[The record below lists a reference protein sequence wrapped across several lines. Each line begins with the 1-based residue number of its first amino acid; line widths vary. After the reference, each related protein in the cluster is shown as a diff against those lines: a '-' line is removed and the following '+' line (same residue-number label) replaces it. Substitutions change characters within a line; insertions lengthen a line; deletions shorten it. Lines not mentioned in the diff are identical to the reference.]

1 MVIMQLTHTLGE
13 TTMIKWINKLVGKKV
28 VSQHQSRKMTPEER
42 YIMARNPQTI
52 LDVENFSREFERLS
66 WNERKPF
73 VTGY

>member
-1 MVIMQLTHTLGE
+1 
-13 TTMIKWINKLVGKKV
+13 MIKWINKLVGKKV
-28 VSQHQSRKMTPEER
+28 VSQDRGRKMTPEER

-73 VTGY
+73 VAGY